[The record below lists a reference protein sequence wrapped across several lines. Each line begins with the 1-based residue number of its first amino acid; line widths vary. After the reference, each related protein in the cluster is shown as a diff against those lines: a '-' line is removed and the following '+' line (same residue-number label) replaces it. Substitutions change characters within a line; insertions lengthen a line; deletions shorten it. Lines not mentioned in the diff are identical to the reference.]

1 MKAFFVAAI
10 AFLLFASPTFAMKFY
25 DNSGHLLCDP
35 DTDPNGCDSITG
47 NRIHLEI
54 HLEKKSGVYELPVT
68 VNGAVTLNFILDT
81 GASEVKIPADVA
93 STLLKDGTISQ
104 DDVLPGKIYKS
115 ADGSLRLSSRVIIRE
130 MDLGGVTVSRV
141 PASIGPASGML
152 LLGQSFLKRL
162 PSWSLDNKRDV
173 LVIGK

>member
-1 MKAFFVAAI
+1 MKILRFFGVAVVAI
-10 AFLLFASPTFAMKFY
+10 LILTPSVRAMKIY
-25 DNSGHLLCDP
+25 DSNGRLECDTENP
-35 DTDPNGCDSITG
+35 DGCDVLSG
-47 NRIHLEI
+47 NEI

-81 GASEVKIPADVA
+81 GASEVNIPADVA
-93 STLLKDGTISQ
+93 STLLGNGTISQ
-104 DDVLPGKIYKS
+104 DDFLPGKIYKS
-115 ADGSLRLSSRVIIRE
+115 ADGSLRLRSRVIIRK

-141 PASIGPASGML
+141 PASIGPASGLL

-162 PSWSLDNKRDV
+162 PSWSLDNKRDI